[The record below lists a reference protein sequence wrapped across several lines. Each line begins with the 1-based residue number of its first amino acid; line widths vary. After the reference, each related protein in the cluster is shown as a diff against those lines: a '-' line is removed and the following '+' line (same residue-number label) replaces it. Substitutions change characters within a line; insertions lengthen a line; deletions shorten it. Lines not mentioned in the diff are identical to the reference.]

1 VVKGLA
7 NGGDLEI
14 RMRPMTRRAA
24 YLTILL
30 FLLFTYVPSRA
41 EAQGANG
48 TWTTIISPAADG
60 TKTAISFSNS
70 GTVSTGLTVDVGFLW
85 SGLITGTSGM
95 WGAPAGAFNFSLTNF
110 PISPVGYVENVTTGI
125 RQDITGLAIGLSD
138 GVSLIGFTFAELS
151 FLANDV
157 LVAVIDPTPATLE
170 IDLDFSG
177 FTPGTYN
184 AISPLSYTPGPDVA
198 LNMEIVPEP
207 STYALLALAA
217 AGLGGL
223 VLRRHRR

>member
-1 VVKGLA
+1 MKKHA
-7 NGGDLEI
+7 
-14 RMRPMTRRAA
+14 P
-24 YLTILL
+24 YLTLLL

-60 TKTAISFSNS
+60 TKTALSFSNS
-70 GTVSTGLTVDVGFLW
+70 GTVTTGLTVSGGFFW

-110 PISPVGYVENVTTGI
+110 SISPVGYVENVTTGI
-125 RQDITGLAIGLSD
+125 REDFTGLAIGLSD
-138 GVSLIGFTFAELS
+138 GVSLVGFTFNELR
-151 FLANDV
+151 FLEDDV
-157 LVAVIDPTPATLE
+157 LVVVIDPTPATLE

-184 AISPLSYTPGPDVA
+184 AISPLIYAPDVA

-207 STYALLALAA
+207 STYALLALSA
-217 AGLGGL
+217 AGLGGYI
-223 VLRRHRR
+223 LRRRRR